1 MFSLRVED
9 GLKELLSIGNNS
21 VPVVGPVESDPEYKL
36 IVDSN
41 NILVEIDDDLLVI
54 HKFAR
59 DHYSKR
65 FPELESLVP
74 GSAEYLLTVQ
84 EIGNDLGR
92 VSITV
97 IFPNKLS

>member
-1 MFSLRVED
+1 M
-9 GLKELLSIGNNS
+9 
-21 VPVVGPVESDPEYKL
+21 GPVESDPEYKI

-41 NILVEIDDDLLVI
+41 NILVEIDDDLLII

-84 EIGNDLGR
+84 EIGNDLNR
-92 VSITV
+92 VSDSMKFMSWT
-97 IFPNKLS
+97 